1 MGSAATDDTGWA
13 SPAARALGCV
23 CGHTT
28 GTPRAFSWHASGSE
42 VPSVF
47 VQPFGATR
55 NANLIGTMLKYIYM
69 HIHIY
74 IIYIYIIHIYI
85 YIIDTFTNNDSESRR
100 EV

>member
-55 NANLIGTMLKYIYM
+55 NANLIGTMLKYIY
-69 HIHIY
+69 IYAYTYIY
-74 IIYIYIIHIYI
+74 IIYIYIYTYI
-85 YIIDTFTNNDSESRR
+85 YMHRYIHK
-100 EV
+100 